1 MAVRKRAW
9 MTRKGEQK
17 TAWVVDYR
25 DQSGKRHI
33 ETCVRKKDADARE
46 AQVRINIKSGTHVA
60 PSDSLTVAEAA
71 QGWIKEVVA
80 RGREEGTLHQYRQ
93 HVRTHIVPR
102 IGRVKLAKLTD
113 ATLSHFRDELL
124 KALSRATA
132 RKVLTSTK
140 MILKQAKFGHVAAA
154 VSIERSKRERRLEAG
169 IDFPDTGEI
178 RRLIAAAPKPRQ
190 KALLLTVALTG
201 LRASELRGLRW
212 RDVDFK
218 VGELHVRQRADL
230 KNVIGAPKS
239 RSSNRTVPL
248 PPELV
253 VALQEWKLKCPKQG
267 NLDLVFP
274 TTSGAISHHA
284 NTLRMLARVMC
295 AAGVVESETGKP
307 KYALHAFRHFFAS
320 WCINPEDRGGRG
332 LPPKVVQDLLG
343 HSSIVMTMDV
353 YGHLFPSNTDR
364 SELAKASRLLLQ
376 PPPDASVVPLRR

>member
-1 MAVRKRAW
+1 
-9 MTRKGEQK
+9 
-17 TAWVVDYR
+17 
-25 DQSGKRHI
+25 
-33 ETCVRKKDADARE
+33 
-46 AQVRINIKSGTHVA
+46 
-60 PSDSLTVAEAA
+60 
-71 QGWIKEVVA
+71 
-80 RGREEGTLHQYRQ
+80 
-93 HVRTHIVPR
+93 
-102 IGRVKLAKLTD
+102 
-113 ATLSHFRDELL
+113 
-124 KALSRATA
+124 
-132 RKVLTSTK
+132 
-140 MILKQAKFGHVAAA
+140 

-178 RRLIAAAPKPRQ
+178 RRLIAAATKPRQ

-239 RSSNRTVPL
+239 RSSNPTVPL

-253 VALQEWKLKCPKQG
+253 AALTEWKLKCPKQG

-274 TTSGAISHHA
+274 TASGAISHHT

-295 AAGVVESETGKP
+295 AAGAVEGETGKP

-320 WCINPEDRGGRG
+320 WCINPEERGGRG

-364 SELAKASRLLLQ
+364 SELAKASRMLL
-376 PPPDASVVPLRR
+376 

>member
-248 PPELV
+248 AARTGRGAARVEIEMPEAGQSRSGVPDYKRRDLAPCQHAAHARAGDVRRWRGRERDRQAEIRAARLPPLLRVVVHQPGGSRRTRPAAEGGSGLARALV
-253 VALQEWKLKCPKQG
+253 HRHDHGRVWAPVPKQHRPQRTRQG
-267 NLDLVFP
+267 VTP
-274 TTSGAISHHA
+274 AAATTA
-284 NTLRMLARVMC
+284 
-295 AAGVVESETGKP
+295 
-307 KYALHAFRHFFAS
+307 
-320 WCINPEDRGGRG
+320 
-332 LPPKVVQDLLG
+332 
-343 HSSIVMTMDV
+343 
-353 YGHLFPSNTDR
+353 
-364 SELAKASRLLLQ
+364 
-376 PPPDASVVPLRR
+376 